1 MRTPPYPTQSYLKKR
16 TMKPFR
22 AALFALIVLLSAAC
36 SRPASDIVESSTN
49 GLSGVR
55 MPVQV
60 TLREGVEL
68 AEDDLEDA
76 VSFTPSADVEVS
88 RLGVRTLRIVPKSPL
103 KSDTRYKVALDASA
117 ERPKAS
123 PSSNSRRRNCVSPT
137 TPAGCS
143 RATT

>member
-60 TLREGVEL
+60 TLREV
-68 AEDDLEDA
+68 
-76 VSFTPSADVEVS
+76 V
-88 RLGVRTLRIVPKSPL
+88 
-103 KSDTRYKVALDASA
+103 
-117 ERPKAS
+117 
-123 PSSNSRRRNCVSPT
+123 
-137 TPAGCS
+137 
-143 RATT
+143 